1 MWERNDMTDNVVI
14 NGKKDAELPPDLTGQ
29 GSLPDRSKMDMTRRQ
44 TDIYKN
50 VCGQMGEL
58 MAENEDPE
66 VIAPAL
72 VDIAGSL
79 LLYGGLSEAQARA
92 VLIALVATVNLNNPN
107 IPTRKLSVDEWWA
120 RMSAQQYRGDRHK

>member
-1 MWERNDMTDNVVI
+1 MTDNVDI
-14 NGKKDAELPPDLTGQ
+14 NEKNDAELRTDLTGE
-29 GSLPDRSKMDMTRRQ
+29 GGLPDRSKMDMTRRQ
-44 TDIYKN
+44 TDIYKI
-50 VCGQMGEL
+50 VCAQMGEL

-79 LLYGGLSEAQARA
+79 LLYGGLSEEQTRA
-92 VLIALVATVNLNNPN
+92 VLVALVATVNLDNPN

-120 RMSAQQYRGDRHK
+120 RMSAQQYRGDKQK